1 MIVLCN
7 EWWRIRRSGIAWGER
22 NDQSIETSL
31 TKWGCA
37 GVGSLIVQSCWL
49 KSEGRVFKWLIIN
62 YLIFVIGKWL
72 SIIKIMVIIH
82 CFFNSYIP
90 RENVTFKLN
99 LSIIANFL
107 TFLLWGKLKVILLRN
122 SSSFT
127 QFARY
132 LPFLTF
138 KLFFYLI
145 KIIFQLTTK
154 LRPSKYHQ
162 FVCYLLSTWTKWTCC
177 TYRLN
182 KSWRRRSCK
191 KTKN

>member
-7 EWWRIRRSGIAWGER
+7 EWWRIRRSRIAWGER

-37 GVGSLIVQSCWL
+37 GSLIVQSCWL
-49 KSEGRVFKWLIIN
+49 KSEWRVFKWLIIN
-62 YLIFVIGKWL
+62 YLIFVIGKWW

-107 TFLLWGKLKVILLRN
+107 TFLLWGKLKVKLIKFN
-122 SSSFT
+122 VYSSS
-127 QFARY
+127 QF
-132 LPFLTF
+132 F
-138 KLFFYLI
+138 FFYPI
-145 KIIFQLTTK
+145 CTIFTFLDFQTV
-154 LRPSKYHQ
+154 
-162 FVCYLLSTWTKWTCC
+162 FFTW
-177 TYRLN
+177 
-182 KSWRRRSCK
+182 
-191 KTKN
+191 